1 MVAPLATY
9 VDILRR
15 GITLCDALSSLYEP
29 DVAIDWANRTLRQT
43 STLRMS
49 LTERLTDPQLTLIEA
64 STLVGSISH
73 YLDSHWADY
82 QEVPK
87 PDPAKHVQVVQLHAG
102 LEALMNEMAPIYN
115 ALRAATTGE

>member
-1 MVAPLATY
+1 MVAPLTTY

-29 DVAIDWANRTLRQT
+29 DVAIDWANRTLMQT

-49 LTERLTDPQLTLIEA
+49 LTERLADPQLTLIEA

-82 QEVPK
+82 QKFPK
-87 PDPAKHVQVVQLHAG
+87 PDPAKHAQVVQLHAG

-115 ALRAATTGE
+115 ALREAAAGR